1 VSQTVPVTPERVDAL
16 RSLFPQAKPLI
27 GTVHLEPLPG
37 APQYDGQSMRA
48 IVERAVADARRYVEG
63 GIDGLI
69 VENEG
74 DIPFLKPD
82 LVGPE
87 TVAAMSVV
95 TGAVVEAVSV
105 PVGVLCLANAT
116 LQSLA
121 IAKASGA
128 RFVRANQWAN
138 AYIANEGFVEGSA
151 ATALRFR
158 AHIHARDVVVFADV
172 HVKHGSHSIVAD
184 RDIAQQTHDVE
195 AFGADVLIATGRRT
209 GDPTQPSEVKEIA
222 DSASRPVIVGSGLDT
237 DNADALLRIAD
248 GAIVGSAMKEGGVW
262 WAPVS
267 VERTRAIVDVVDR
280 LRRSET

>member
-1 VSQTVPVTPERVDAL
+1 MTATSPVTPPAGDAL
-16 RSLFPQAKPLI
+16 ERLFPRRKPLI

-48 IVERAVADARRYVEG
+48 IVDRAVADALRYVEG
-63 GIDGLI
+63 GIDGVI

-74 DIPFLKPD
+74 DIPFLKPEF
-82 LVGPE
+82 VGPE
-87 TVAAMSVV
+87 TVAAMAVV
-95 TGAVVEAVSV
+95 TAAVVEAVSV

-116 LQSLA
+116 VQSLA
-121 IAKASGA
+121 IAKAAGA

-158 AHIHARDVVVFADV
+158 AQIHARDVVVLADV

-209 GDPTQPSEVKEIA
+209 GDPTREAEVTEIA
-222 DSASRPVIVGSGLDT
+222 DAASRPVIVGSGLDSS
-237 DNADALLRIAD
+237 NAGSLLRIAD

-262 WAPVS
+262 WGPVS

-280 LRRSET
+280 LRRTD